1 MAKKIISPDAEKART
16 LLDQLWLG
24 VQAEEIAPTDPA
36 IDQFMESNSVSI
48 RFCLPTQLLGKLTDP
63 KLDCLCLQ
71 KGDGSSALMWDPRG
85 FATKVIVPWVMA
97 NQNILGTSTDPYV
110 SKPLRRP
117 RLEPEPGA
125 VKNKSDWIDLFKTLD
140 RVQKRNDPAATRRT
154 MLSVLR
160 SIKRKLAESTF
171 EYAIPERV
179 SLRQVREIIDKFL
192 LEASGGDRG
201 LATAAALFETFGKHF
216 GIYAEVRRFAINASD
231 TSTGSTADIE
241 CVDSE
246 GNLRLAIEVKER
258 SLTLIDVKSAV
269 VKARKSSIQEFLFNS
284 PRINP
289 AETTDVADLFDK
301 TWASGTNFYQLSIDE
316 LIKVGLSLTGETGRK
331 DFLEN
336 VGRQLNQFNTQ
347 PRNRQRW
354 KTLLD
359 EI

>member
-1 MAKKIISPDAEKART
+1 
-16 LLDQLWLG
+16 
-24 VQAEEIAPTDPA
+24 
-36 IDQFMESNSVSI
+36 
-48 RFCLPTQLLGKLTDP
+48 
-63 KLDCLCLQ
+63 
-71 KGDGSSALMWDPRG
+71 
-85 FATKVIVPWVMA
+85 MA

-125 VKNKSDWIDLFKTLD
+125 VKNKSDWIALYKTLQ
-140 RVQKRNDPAATRRT
+140 RVQKQDKPVATRET
-154 MLSVLR
+154 MISVLR
-160 SIKRKLAESTF
+160 SIKRKLGESTF

-179 SLRQVREIIDKFL
+179 SLRQVREIIGRFL
-192 LEASGGDRG
+192 SEASGGDRG

-241 CVDSE
+241 CIDSE

-289 AETTDVADLFDK
+289 VETTDVADLFDK

-331 DFLEN
+331 DFIEN
-336 VGRQLNQFNTQ
+336 VGRQLNLFNTQ
-347 PRNRQRW
+347 PRNRQGW